1 MWRCSLFLG
10 GKPRPIPGQR
20 PKNFGVKRAQSMRN
34 DNQIQTGCEKAWNGL
49 AVADRLDWF
58 QQNAIK
64 GLWCT
69 SVLRVVS
76 QNADAVCAES
86 YIIGVVD
93 MYMYVWNIYIYG
105 SFGALNRL
113 NSVNLCIVQT
123 LYLSVL
129 PRVNITYIT
138 VSQLLIVILSD
149 RLLFHPTD
157 MSRRVG
163 IVCKADACVQGRAIT
178 TEVHPRFPH
187 LPTLSRQVHIV
198 ILIDTV
204 MLPTLYGK
212 QSLSL
217 RCGKEHL
224 K

>member
-1 MWRCSLFLG
+1 
-10 GKPRPIPGQR
+10 
-20 PKNFGVKRAQSMRN
+20 MRN
-34 DNQIQTGCEKAWNGL
+34 DNQIQTGCEKAWNGR

-113 NSVNLCIVQT
+113 NSVNICIVQT

-129 PRVNITYIT
+129 PRVNIYHSIT
-138 VSQLLIVILSD
+138 IAYCDTVRSLIVSSNWHVVSCWYSLQGWRLCTGTSD
-149 RLLFHPTD
+149 YNRSSSAVSASANFVSASAHSDIDWHRYVAYTV
-157 MSRRVG
+157 R
-163 IVCKADACVQGRAIT
+163 Q
-178 TEVHPRFPH
+178 TEPKSAVR
-187 LPTLSRQVHIV
+187 
-198 ILIDTV
+198 
-204 MLPTLYGK
+204 
-212 QSLSL
+212 
-217 RCGKEHL
+217 
-224 K
+224 